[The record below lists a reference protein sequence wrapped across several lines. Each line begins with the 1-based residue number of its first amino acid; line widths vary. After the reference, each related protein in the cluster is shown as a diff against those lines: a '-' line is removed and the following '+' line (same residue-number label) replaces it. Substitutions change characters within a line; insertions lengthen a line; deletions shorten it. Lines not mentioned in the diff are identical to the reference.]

1 VPEFD
6 KAIPPGGEGNIRLT
20 VRTRGYQGNIQKSA
34 RVYSNDPVNGT
45 IRLSVKGFVKT
56 PIVVSPRRVRLY
68 GKEGQPITRTAEIR
82 SELDKP
88 LKLTPGHFNLTD
100 KLTYSIEEIEKGKRF
115 QIRFTTTNSSPQSF
129 RGFLKLNTNYPEKPE
144 ITLWVKVRIQK
155 KAGVQRKLGS
165 TQQ

>member
-1 VPEFD
+1 MPEFD
-6 KAIPPGGEGNIRLT
+6 RAIPPGGEGKIRLT

-34 RVYSNDPVNGT
+34 RVYSNDPVNSA
-45 IRLSVKGFVKT
+45 IRLSVKGYVKA
-56 PIVVSPRRVRLY
+56 PIIVSPRRVRLY
-68 GKEGQPITRTAEIR
+68 GKEGRPITRTAEVR

-88 LKLTPGHFNLTD
+88 LILTPGHFNLAE

-115 QIRFTTTNSSPQSF
+115 KVHFTTTDSSPQSS

-144 ITLWVKVRIQK
+144 ITLWIKVRIQK
-155 KAGVQRKLGS
+155 RADGQQKTGS